1 MFCKNCGAQIDDDSK
16 FCTVCGN
23 TISQTAG
30 VANNQSQQ
38 PVNSNHN
45 TISYPNANTNT
56 YTNTNASART
66 NAYANTNAN
75 ANSGAQQRTPNQDDK
90 FKRMPLWKKIVCIYG
105 LVAVCLVFLLVIILV
120 EDSLFKKIIIPGPL
134 LILAIWLI
142 VSFGKKDKK

>member
-75 ANSGAQQRTPNQDDK
+75 LKSNVQQKPSTTGDTNNEV
-90 FKRMPLWKKIVCIYG
+90 LW
-105 LVAVCLVFLLVIILV
+105 
-120 EDSLFKKIIIPGPL
+120 IIIDIVSYICVLVSGFVMVTGIYTGRKL
-134 LILAIWLI
+134 NWKGFTILAIGIIGLFA
-142 VSFGKKDKK
+142 VYAHKKNKK